1 MTMTQKI
8 TSPAKQ
14 RVQELMERFAALS
27 AELHVT
33 TLEMLIVSQHLMA
46 VAVAQTVSDNPQT
59 DRRQLVNGTL
69 DILRR
74 RLTDAAR
81 GMTIVGE
88 A

>member
-1 MTMTQKI
+1 MTQKI
-8 TSPAKQ
+8 TSPAEQ

-27 AELHVT
+27 AELYVT

-46 VAVAQTVSDNPQT
+46 VTVAQTVSDNPQT

>member
-1 MTMTQKI
+1 
-8 TSPAKQ
+8 
-14 RVQELMERFAALS
+14 
-27 AELHVT
+27 
-33 TLEMLIVSQHLMA
+33 MLLVSQHLTA
-46 VAVAQTVSDNPQT
+46 AAVAQTVSDNPQT

>member
-1 MTMTQKI
+1 MTQKI
-8 TSPAKQ
+8 TSPAEQ

-27 AELHVT
+27 VELHVT

-46 VAVAQTVSDNPQT
+46 AAVAQTVSDNPQT